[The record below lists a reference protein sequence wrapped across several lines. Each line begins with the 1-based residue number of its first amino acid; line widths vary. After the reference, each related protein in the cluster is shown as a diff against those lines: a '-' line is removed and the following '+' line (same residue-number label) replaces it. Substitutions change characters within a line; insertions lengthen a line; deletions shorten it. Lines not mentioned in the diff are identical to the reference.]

1 MIRYSIPS
9 NKLFQFFF
17 ISLKREA
24 LICGNFF
31 DHMLRCFGFVFPS
44 ILDSSLLRPN
54 QNFVLLDRSI
64 GFDRSP
70 SRFDVPLDGFR

>member
-1 MIRYSIPS
+1 MGI
-9 NKLFQFFF
+9 F
-17 ISLKREA
+17 
-24 LICGNFF
+24 LII
-31 DHMLRCFGFVFPS
+31 CFVVSVSFFPS